1 MKIKKLHIKNFR
13 HINEQTIVF
22 GKRLTVISGQNG
34 TGKSSVLG
42 WVAQLCDFKA
52 KNKRLN
58 DEYFKEDYSN
68 VFMFC
73 PINDYKNS
81 YEVKFVY
88 NDNDSLIEEEKV
100 ITTRLQKE
108 TKKSKLRYRT
118 DFDGRGKALDFPIIY
133 LGLKRLIPFA
143 TERNVRVKT
152 TNIPDKYVN
161 SFSNLSK
168 EILLLI
174 DDKINPEP
182 VRSVNKNTLAMKTD
196 SYSHLGNSAGQDNV
210 GQIASSLLS
219 YEKLKAELGN
229 DYNGGILLIDEID
242 ASLYAGSQIKLID
255 KLYRYAVN
263 LNLQIIFTTHSL
275 EVIGHLENKLGEDTM
290 INHLVIRDSL
300 VNNVVNPTYDYIA
313 NKIKNQIQ
321 KSDQIM
327 KKSFIC
333 EDKVAQYWTNNLLN
347 GSDLKKMVKVEK
359 GPFADG
365 TIVSMSQTKHSLF
378 KDVGFILDGDVKKK
392 FEKKK
397 KPAKTVFLPET
408 SRPET
413 VMYQFLKSLSD
424 NDSFWDDNA
433 NFTKQ
438 TCFSDYQGN
447 NKGTHK
453 RWFEDE
459 QNKKFFGNTYSKLF
473 NRWKKDN
480 KDKALKFQAEL
491 RSII

>member
-1 MKIKKLHIKNFR
+1 MKIKKLYIEEFRHIKN
-13 HINEQTIVF
+13 ETIEF
-22 GKRLTVISGQNG
+22 GERLTVISGQNG

-58 DEYFKEDYSN
+58 DELFKEDYSN

-73 PINDYKNS
+73 PLNDYDNS
-81 YEVKFVY
+81 YKVKFTY
-88 NDNDSLIEEEKV
+88 KNENELIEEEKI

-108 TKKSKLRYRT
+108 TEKSKLRYRT
-118 DFDGRGKALDFPIIY
+118 DFDGRGKALDFPVIY

-143 TERNVRVKT
+143 TERNIRVKKVT
-152 TNIPDKYVN
+152 VPNKYIS

-182 VRSVNKNTLAMKTD
+182 VKSVNKNTLAMKTEL
-196 SYSHLGNSAGQDNV
+196 YSHLGNSAGQDNV

-219 YEKLKAELGN
+219 YQKLKDELGN
-229 DYNGGILLIDEID
+229 DYKGGILLIDEID

-255 KLYRYAVN
+255 KLFRYAVN
-263 LNLQIIFTTHSL
+263 FDLQIIFTTHSL
-275 EVIGHLENKLGEDTM
+275 EIIEHLEGKLGKETK
-290 INHLVIRDSL
+290 INHLVIRDGL
-300 VNNVVNPTYDYIA
+300 VNNVINPTYDYIA

-321 KSDQIM
+321 KSHEII
-327 KKSFIC
+327 KKNFIC
-333 EDKVAQYWTNNLLN
+333 EDKVAQYWVNNLLN
-347 GSDLKKMVKVEK
+347 GTDIKKMIKVEK

-392 FEKKK
+392 FEKKR
-397 KPAKTVFLPET
+397 KPLKTVFLPET

-413 VMYQFLKSLSD
+413 IMYQFLKDLSD
-424 NDSFWDDNA
+424 KDSFWDDNA

-438 TCFSDYQGN
+438 TCFADYPGN

-453 RWFEDE
+453 RWFVDA

-480 KDKALKFQAEL
+480 KDSVLEFQNEL
-491 RSII
+491 RKII

>member
-1 MKIKKLHIKNFR
+1 MKIEKLHIEDFR
-13 HINEQTIVF
+13 HIKNETIEF
-22 GKRLTVISGQNG
+22 GERLTVISGQNG

-58 DEYFKEDYSN
+58 DEFFKEDYSN

-73 PINDYKNS
+73 PLNDYNYNYK
-81 YEVKFVY
+81 VKFY
-88 NDNDSLIEEEKV
+88 YKNENELLDEEKI
-100 ITTRLQKE
+100 ITTRLQKQTE
-108 TKKSKLRYRT
+108 KSKLRYRT
-118 DFDGRGKALDFPIIY
+118 DFDSRGKALDFPVIY

-143 TERNVRVKT
+143 TERNVRVK
-152 TNIPDKYVN
+152 NVNVPDKYIN

-182 VRSVNKNTLAMKTD
+182 VRSVNKNTLAMKTEL
-196 SYSHLGNSAGQDNV
+196 YSHLGNSAGQDNV

-219 YEKLKAELGN
+219 YQKLKDELGN
-229 DYNGGILLIDEID
+229 DYEGGILLIDEID

-263 LNLQIIFTTHSL
+263 LDLQIIFTTHSL
-275 EVIGHLENKLGEDTM
+275 EIIQHLEGKLGEETK
-290 INHLVIRDSL
+290 INHLVIRDGL
-300 VNNVVNPTYDYIA
+300 VNNVINPTYDYIA

-321 KSDQIM
+321 KNDEIN
-327 KKSFIC
+327 KKNFIC
-333 EDKVAQYWTNNLLN
+333 EDKVAQYWVNNLLN
-347 GSDLKKMVKVEK
+347 GTDIKKMIKVEK

-392 FEKKK
+392 FENKR
-397 KPAKTVFLPET
+397 KPLKTVFLPET

-413 VMYQFLKSLSD
+413 IMYQFLKDLSD
-424 NDSFWDDNA
+424 NDAFWDDNA

-438 TCFSDYQGN
+438 TCFADYPGN

-453 RWFEDE
+453 RWFEDAH
-459 QNKKFFGNTYSKLF
+459 NKKFFGNTYSKLF

-480 KDKALKFQAEL
+480 KPSVLEFQNEL
-491 RSII
+491 RKMI

>member
-1 MKIKKLHIKNFR
+1 MKIEELHIEDFRHIKN
-13 HINEQTIVF
+13 ETIEF
-22 GKRLTVISGQNG
+22 GERLTIISGQNG

-58 DEYFKEDYSN
+58 DELFKEDYSN

-73 PINDYKNS
+73 PLNDYNNNYK
-81 YEVKFVY
+81 VKFIY
-88 NDNDSLIEEEKV
+88 KNEDELIQEEKI
-100 ITTRLQKE
+100 ITTRLQKQSE
-108 TKKSKLRYRT
+108 KSKLRYRT
-118 DFDGRGKALDFPIIY
+118 DFDGRGKAIDFPVIY

-143 TERNVRVKT
+143 TERNVRVKEV
-152 TNIPDKYVN
+152 NVPNKYIN

-182 VRSVNKNTLAMKTD
+182 VRSVNKNTLAMKTEL
-196 SYSHLGNSAGQDNV
+196 YSHLGNSAGQDNI

-219 YEKLKAELGN
+219 YQKLKDELGD
-229 DYNGGILLIDEID
+229 DYKGGILLIDEID

-263 LNLQIIFTTHSL
+263 LDLQVIFTTHSL
-275 EVIGHLENKLGEDTM
+275 EIIGHLEGKLGQETK
-290 INHLVIRDSL
+290 INHLVIRDGL
-300 VNNVVNPTYDYIA
+300 VNNVVNPTFDYIS

-321 KSDQIM
+321 KSDSIN
-327 KKSFIC
+327 KKNFIC
-333 EDKVAQYWTNNLLN
+333 EDKVAQYWVNNLLN
-347 GSDLKKMVKVEK
+347 GTDIKKMIKVEK

-392 FEKKK
+392 FQNKK
-397 KPAKTVFLPET
+397 KPLKTVFLPET

-413 VMYQFLKSLSD
+413 IMYQFLKNLSD
-424 NDSFWDDNA
+424 NDTFWDDNA

-438 TCFSDYQGN
+438 TCFADYPGN
-447 NKGTHK
+447 NKGIHK
-453 RWFEDE
+453 RWFEDT

-480 KDKALKFQAEL
+480 KDSVLEFQNEL
-491 RSII
+491 RKII

>member
-1 MKIKKLHIKNFR
+1 MKIEELHIEDFRHIKN
-13 HINEQTIVF
+13 ETIEF
-22 GKRLTVISGQNG
+22 GERLTIISVQNG

-58 DEYFKEDYSN
+58 DELFKEDYSN

-73 PINDYKNS
+73 PTNDYNNNYK
-81 YEVKFVY
+81 VKFIY
-88 NDNDSLIEEEKV
+88 KNEDELIQEEKI
-100 ITTRLQKE
+100 ITTRLQKQTE
-108 TKKSKLRYRT
+108 KSKLRYRT
-118 DFDGRGKALDFPIIY
+118 DFDGRGKAIDFPVIY

-143 TERNVRVKT
+143 TERNVRVKDV
-152 TNIPDKYVN
+152 NVPNKYIN

-182 VRSVNKNTLAMKTD
+182 VRSVNKNTLAMKTEL
-196 SYSHLGNSAGQDNV
+196 YSHLGNSAGQDNI

-219 YEKLKAELGN
+219 YQKLKDELGD
-229 DYNGGILLIDEID
+229 DYKGGILLIDEID

-263 LNLQIIFTTHSL
+263 LDLQVIFTTHSL
-275 EVIGHLENKLGEDTM
+275 EIIGHLEAKLGQETK
-290 INHLVIRDSL
+290 INHLVIRDGL
-300 VNNVVNPTYDYIA
+300 VNNVVNPTFDYIS

-321 KSDQIM
+321 KSDSIN
-327 KKSFIC
+327 KKNFIC
-333 EDKVAQYWTNNLLN
+333 EDKVAQYWVNNLLN
-347 GSDLKKMVKVEK
+347 GTDIKKMIKVEK

-378 KDVGFILDGDVKKK
+378 KDVGFILDGDVKNK
-392 FEKKK
+392 FQNKK
-397 KPAKTVFLPET
+397 KPLKTVFLPKT

-413 VMYQFLKSLSD
+413 IMYQFLKNLSD
-424 NDSFWDDNA
+424 NDTFWDDNA

-438 TCFSDYQGN
+438 TCFADYPGN

-453 RWFEDE
+453 RWFEDT
-459 QNKKFFGNTYSKLF
+459 QNKKFFRNTYSKLF

-480 KDKALKFQAEL
+480 KDSVLEFQNEL
-491 RSII
+491 RKII